1 MQRCIL
7 VRLPADAAA
16 ARACAIVVPT
26 RSASEELRRTIED
39 ALLSPRDDR
48 AGARAIAFPDVVT
61 RGELYSFLHAR
72 LAGVPP
78 LLSPFDREVLLRR
91 SAGDARI
98 AGAEPPFNPRP
109 GLIPEMLALY
119 DDLRRRHK
127 TVDDFE
133 RLIAGELVLNAD
145 DDRGAA
151 RLLQQTEFLVATFRN
166 FEAALDRAAVEN
178 RGIDEH
184 GLRVRLLAARA
195 PLYSHV
201 IVSVADRAADSLG
214 LWAADF
220 DLLARLHGLERLD
233 VIATGAMLDAGFRAR
248 LHDALLPGIEEEQP
262 PAAAHPS
269 NPVLLVPDGRIDEAP
284 RAFRCRDR
292 EEELA
297 AFVRERKFGSSSALG
312 RTAIVFQ
319 RPLPYLY
326 LARQVFEA
334 AEMPWEAAD
343 ALPLAGE
350 PFAAAIDLVFTA
362 AAAGFTRAALIA
374 LLASPHF
381 IFRDGDRPLT
391 RDDIRGVHEHLVK
404 AKYLG
409 GIDRLSAL
417 AEDGPAALRTAASAA
432 QELWTAVEQ
441 PSAPD
446 QIRAVL
452 AFIAAHERTS
462 DRGDAWYARH
472 MRARAAV
479 LSALESLAAAHAA
492 YDPAPL
498 SIAELSGSVRRWIE
512 GQTFSPRAGTGGVR
526 LLDARTAAYANV
538 DDVRIVGLTEQD
550 WPEPASHSIFYPQSM
565 LAQLGWPSDQDRL
578 ASARARFHDLLTLA
592 RVRVSLS
599 FCTLEDDA
607 IVPPSPFLDE
617 VDRHGLRTERVQ
629 PRQGRVF
636 AHEAMSLAP
645 LALEAVRGPAES
657 WLRVRVA
664 RSCAGAEYRGEIGPR
679 RPAPYAVSRL
689 ERYLECPFKYF
700 ASQVLRLPEE
710 RDEEAWM
717 TPQERG
723 RFVHEIFHSFF
734 DEWQRTGRGS
744 ITPANVEEALAIF
757 RLIAERHLERVP
769 EGDRALER
777 TLLLGSAAAPG
788 LADRAFAFEIDDEGV
803 VVERLLEHELDGTFA
818 FETDS
823 GPREVALRSKADRID
838 VLEGGRLRVI
848 DYKLGNAP
856 DRKRA
861 LQLPVYGLCAQ
872 QALAAERGGAWSIS
886 RASYIAFKAKSG
898 YADLKPLDAALLEGQ
913 TRLLEA
919 VDGIERG
926 RFPVMPDEPFRC
938 TWCAY
943 PSVCRKD
950 YVGDE

>member
-7 VRLPADAAA
+7 ERLPADAAA
-16 ARACAIVVPT
+16 ARACAIIVPT

-39 ALLSPRDDR
+39 KLLSARDDR
-48 AGARAIAFPDVVT
+48 AEARAIAFPDVVT
-61 RGELYSFLHAR
+61 RGELYSSLHAR
-72 LAGVPP
+72 LVGVPP

-133 RLIAGELVLNAD
+133 RLIGGELLLNAE

-151 RLLQQTEFLVATFRN
+151 RLLQQTQFLVATFRD
-166 FEAALDRAAVEN
+166 FEAALDRAADEH

-184 GLRVRLLAARA
+184 GLRVRLLATRA
-195 PLYSHV
+195 PLYTRV

-220 DLLARLHGLERLD
+220 DLLARLHGLERLE
-233 VIATGAMLDAGFRAR
+233 VIATEAMLDAGFRTR

-262 PAAAHPS
+262 AAGARPS
-269 NPVLLVPDGRIDEAP
+269 NPVLLVPDAAGTDDAP

-297 AFVRERKFGSSSALG
+297 AFVRERKLASSTALA

-334 AEMPWEAAD
+334 AAMPWEAAD

-350 PFAAAIDLVFTA
+350 PFAAAIDVVFTA
-362 AAAGFTRAALIA
+362 AAAGFTRATVVE

-391 RDDIRGVHEHLVK
+391 RDDIRRLHEHLVK
-404 AKYLG
+404 AKYFG

-417 AEDGPAALRTAASAA
+417 AAHGPEALGTAASAA
-432 QELWTAVEQ
+432 RELWTAVEQ

-452 AFIAAHERTS
+452 AFIAAHERTP
-462 DRGDAWYARH
+462 DRRDAWYARH

-526 LLDARTAAYANV
+526 LLDARAAAYANV
-538 DDVRIVGLTEQD
+538 DEVRIVGLIEQD
-550 WPEPASHSIFYPQSM
+550 WPEPASHSVFYPQSM
-565 LAQLGWPSDQDRL
+565 LGQLGWPSDQDRL

-607 IVPPSPFLDE
+607 IVPPSPLLDE

-645 LALEAVRGPAES
+645 LALDAVRGAAES
-657 WLRVRVA
+657 WLRLRVG
-664 RSCAGAEYRGEIGPR
+664 RSCGGPEYRGEIGPR

-689 ERYLECPFKYF
+689 EQYLECPFKYF
-700 ASQVLRLPEE
+700 ASQVLRLPEQ
-710 RDEEAWM
+710 RDEKVWM

-723 RFVHEIFHSFF
+723 QFVHEIFHSFF

-744 ITPANVEEALAIF
+744 ITPANVQDALALF

-788 LADRAFAFEIDDEGV
+788 LAERAFAFEIDDEGLV
-803 VVERLLEHELDGTFA
+803 IERLLEHELEGTFA
-818 FETDS
+818 FETES

-838 VLEGGRLRVI
+838 VLDGGKLRVI

-856 DRKRA
+856 DRNRA

-886 RASYIAFKAKSG
+886 RASY
-898 YADLKPLDAALLEGQ
+898 
-913 TRLLEA
+913 
-919 VDGIERG
+919 
-926 RFPVMPDEPFRC
+926 
-938 TWCAY
+938 
-943 PSVCRKD
+943 
-950 YVGDE
+950 